1 MYVCI
6 VYLRSNIQGFCAR
19 HSSNAALKSLQR
31 KTVFTS
37 WILIQAPSLY
47 PAPLAPSSAS
57 SPTPCSFSV
66 SQSARGP
73 HGWLS
78 LVSHPLRLFREV
90 YTRGP
95 PGPWQQVQQLCR
107 WVVLTRRQRM
117 PPLPRKHSEGPGCPP
132 LGS

>member
-6 VYLRSNIQGFCAR
+6 VYLRSNNQGFCAR

-37 WILIQAPSLY
+37 WILIQAPSLD

-57 SPTPCSFSV
+57 SPTPCPFSAV

-73 HGWLS
+73 HG
-78 LVSHPLRLFREV
+78 
-90 YTRGP
+90 
-95 PGPWQQVQQLCR
+95 
-107 WVVLTRRQRM
+107 
-117 PPLPRKHSEGPGCPP
+117 
-132 LGS
+132 